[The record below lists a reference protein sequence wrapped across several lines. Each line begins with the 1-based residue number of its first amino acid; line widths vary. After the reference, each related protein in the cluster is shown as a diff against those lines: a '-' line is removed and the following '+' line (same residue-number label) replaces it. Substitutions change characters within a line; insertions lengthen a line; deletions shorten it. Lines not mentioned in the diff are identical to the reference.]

1 MRVALLHNESSGSE
15 DHTAR
20 DLMEMLERA
29 GHEVLAVVTRLGELT
44 RLLQDDRCDLV
55 VVAGGD
61 GTVGRTACA
70 LANWGVPL
78 SIFPLGTANNTAL
91 SLGLPAAAK
100 RAAKSW
106 HAGSRIPYDLGLISD
121 GTCRVRFAEAVGW
134 GLFAQVI
141 TEAKLHGPEPT
152 VMRKLKRDRKH
163 FRKLAE
169 TAPATEYEVSVDGRD
184 LSGRYVLLEVLN
196 VPYIGPRLRLSPS
209 SDPGDG
215 WFEVVLAK
223 EEQRPLLANLAKTG
237 VLENEGFV
245 VERGQHVRITFD
257 HGVLHHDGKLWR
269 HPVGVR
275 TFEISVEPRPI
286 QYVR

>member
-15 DHTAR
+15 DHTDR
-20 DLMEMLERA
+20 ELTEMLEGA

-100 RAAKSW
+100 RAAKGW
-106 HAGSRIPYDLGLISD
+106 HVGTRVPYDLGLISD
-121 GTCRVRFAEAVGW
+121 GACRVRFAEAVGW

-141 TEAKLHGPEPT
+141 TVAKRRGAEPT
-152 VMRKLKRDRKH
+152 VERKLKRDRKL

-169 TAPATEYEVSVDGRD
+169 TLPATDYEVSIDGRD
-184 LSGRYVLLEVLN
+184 LSGRYVLVEVVN

-215 WFEVVLAK
+215 WFELVLAT
-223 EEQRPLLANLAKTG
+223 EEQRSHLAELGRTGLLDTQGLI
-237 VLENEGFV
+237 
-245 VERGQHVRITFD
+245 VERGKHVRVTSRD
-257 HGVLHHDGKLWR
+257 AVLHHDGRLWR
-269 HPVGVR
+269 HPQGPR
-275 TFEISVEPRPI
+275 SFEISVEPQPI